1 MFIGSLHNLN
11 NKVGNRTVEMNK
23 IPVPQTSTFKC
34 LGVDLDQKLNWE
46 KHIDSVYHNISAGIG
61 AMKRI
66 KPYVPHKTLQDACLQ
81 NIDTT

>member
-34 LGVDLDQKLNWE
+34 LGVDLDQKLNLGE
-46 KHIDSVYHNISAGIG
+46 THRFRMS
-61 AMKRI
+61 
-66 KPYVPHKTLQDACLQ
+66 
-81 NIDTT
+81 

>member
-1 MFIGSLHNLN
+1 
-11 NKVGNRTVEMNK
+11 MNK

-46 KHIDSVYHNISAGIG
+46 KHIDSVCHKISAGIG

-66 KPYVPHKTLQDACLQ
+66 NLMSHTKLYKMFTKH
-81 NIDTT
+81 